1 MTNIKTLAQQ
11 LSEVALEKEQLSL
24 KEETIKAL
32 LLVEMTN
39 ADKIKDSFDFGTVS
53 LRHNPKYIYSEKV
66 LSLDEKI
73 KIQKDKERKMGIA
86 VDIGNDSVVFKP
98 TKKK

>member
-1 MTNIKTLAQQ
+1 MNKIQTLAEQ
-11 LSEVALEKEQLSL
+11 LSQVAEQKEQLSL

-32 LLVEMTN
+32 LLVEMAN
-39 ADKIKDSFDFGTVS
+39 AGKIKESFDFGTVS
-53 LRHNPKYIYSEKV
+53 LRHNPKYTYSEKV

-86 VDIGNDSVVFKP
+86 VDMGNDSVVFKP